1 MKSNE
6 RTLNILSE
14 LVKNSLD
21 AESSEVN
28 VNIKKA
34 DDFIEITVQ
43 DNGKGM
49 NDETAKEVHAI
60 LNQPRKRVYDEYY
73 SGLLGSNHS
82 ESGLKNIGYQVDESD
97 VESSPEGTTIRVK
110 RENKTNRK

>member
-14 LVKNSLD
+14 LVKNSLE

-28 VNIKKA
+28 VNIKNTS
-34 DDFIEITVQ
+34 DFIEITVQ
-43 DNGKGM
+43 DNGVGM
-49 NDETAKEVHAI
+49 KNDTAKEIHRI

-73 SGLLGSNHS
+73 SGLLGANHS
-82 ESGLKNIGYQVDESD
+82 ESGLKNVGYQVDESD

-110 RENKTNRK
+110 RKNKTNRN